1 MTIVHVRIDDR
12 LIHGQVG
19 MAWIKRVK
27 ADTVFVVNDE
37 VANNPMIA
45 AMVPMG
51 APSGITVKTLTVVNA
66 ANELKKS
73 EWNDKNIMIICKFP
87 EDALGLTEHDIKLP
101 QVNLGNMSGQKDAHK
116 IGRGIWVLPSQI
128 STYEKLNEKGI
139 PLTAKMLPDDKS
151 YDLMNEIGKMKK

>member
-1 MTIVHVRIDDR
+1 MAIVHVRIDDR

-51 APSGITVKTLTVVNA
+51 APSGIMVKTLTIENA
-66 ANELKKS
+66 VNELKKP
-73 EWNDKNIMIICKFP
+73 EWNDNNIMIICKYP
-87 EDALGLTEHDIKLP
+87 EDALGLVEHDIKLP
-101 QVNLGNMSGQKDAHK
+101 QVNLGNMSGQKDAYK
-116 IGRGIWVLPSQI
+116 IGRGIWVLPNQI
-128 STYEKLNEKGI
+128 STYEKLNELGI
-139 PLTAKMLPDDKS
+139 KLTAKMLPDDKS
-151 YDLMNEIGKMKK
+151 YELMNEISKMKK

>member
-1 MTIVHVRIDDR
+1 MAIVHVRIDDR

-51 APSGITVKTLTVVNA
+51 APSGIIVKTLTIENA
-66 ANELKKS
+66 VNELKKP
-73 EWNDKNIMIICKFP
+73 EWNDNNIMIICKYP
-87 EDALGLTEHDIKLP
+87 EDALGLVEHDIKLP
-101 QVNLGNMSGQKDAHK
+101 QVNLGNMSGQKDAYK
-116 IGRGIWVLPSQI
+116 IGRGIWVLPNQI
-128 STYEKLNEKGI
+128 STYEKLNELGI
-139 PLTAKMLPDDKS
+139 KLTAKMLPDDKS
-151 YDLMNEIGKMKK
+151 YELMNEISKMKK